1 MDEQEQADRSVVFDS
16 SEGALMRRLEL
27 NFREVDQQSLEPQSL
42 ALLEH
47 QKFVLVR
54 EGLVTMTK
62 LGSQVFSECDVVQLN
77 SEPTRRWMLSNSRI
91 AELRIVARS
100 H

>member
-27 NFREVDQQSLEPQSL
+27 NFRGVDQQSFEPQPL
-42 ALLEH
+42 ALFER

-62 LGSQVFSECDVVQLN
+62 LGSQVFSERDVVQ
-77 SEPTRRWMLSNSRI
+77 
-91 AELRIVARS
+91 
-100 H
+100 